1 MINIK
6 SSNTILAWS
15 GNNIGNTALWRDNKI
30 VVELQKGKIIK
41 AKSIDDDDG
50 NNSYQNE
57 GGFERERERRY
68 TDHSISLKDSVK
80 HASLFDDA
88 ITYWNYDN
96 SFWISIDKFVSQFST
111 IEIWKAKVMESGKL
125 KRFNYIIFFPQSY
138 N

>member
-50 NNSYQNE
+50 NNYYQNE

-68 TDHSISLKDSVK
+68 TDHSISLNNSVK

-88 ITYWNYDN
+88 ITYWDYDN
-96 SFWISIDKFVSQFST
+96 SFWISIDNLNET
-111 IEIWKAKVMESGKL
+111 DL
-125 KRFNYIIFFPQSY
+125 
-138 N
+138 